1 MYFLIYTL
9 ALYENMLDM
18 LKVFN
23 IIFIISTSV
32 GIVGIVFFVPFHIFP
47 EEFPKPNNNILATIK
62 QVLPKFRTYCFM
74 MIGLVFLNI
83 VLPKPIYM
91 YTMTGV
97 YVGEQLKENTQVT
110 SLFSKS
116 VEALELR
123 LDKTIKELTEE
134 TKKEPK

>member
-9 ALYENMLDM
+9 ALYENMLDT

-23 IIFIISTSV
+23 HIFVIGTVMATIA
-32 GIVGIVFFVPFHIFP
+32 FVPFRVFL
-47 EEFPKPNNNILATIK
+47 EEFPDNSVYTAIK

-74 MIGLVFLNI
+74 IIGLIFLNV

-91 YTMTGV
+91 YTMVGV
-97 YVGEQLKENTQVT
+97 YVGEQLKENIQVT

-116 VEALELR
+116 VEALELK

-134 TKKEPK
+134 TQKESR